1 MILHLKKIRVLIADD
16 HALVREG
23 LCKILSMEKSIEVVG
38 EAENGEQAIKL
49 ALKIIPD
56 IILMDINMPK
66 TKGIEATRIIKSRLP
81 EVGIIALTI
90 HDQEEY
96 LFELIK
102 AGISGYVL
110 KDISPDLLIQTIL
123 GVTRGESFIPPSMT
137 AKVFAEFTRLS
148 TISSRYS
155 HPLGLTR
162 REVDVLR
169 LVAQG
174 DSNRSIAQKLFISEK
189 TVKNHLTSIFQK
201 LGVDDRT
208 QAALHAV
215 KNKIIEL

>member
-1 MILHLKKIRVLIADD
+1 MKKIRVLIADD